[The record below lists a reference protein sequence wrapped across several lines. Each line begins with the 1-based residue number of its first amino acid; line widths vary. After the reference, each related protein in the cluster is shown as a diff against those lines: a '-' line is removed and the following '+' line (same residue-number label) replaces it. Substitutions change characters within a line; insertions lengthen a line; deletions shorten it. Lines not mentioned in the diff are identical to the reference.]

1 MRASDALW
9 GATGIRRLSVGECAK
24 LQAWPDLGEYG
35 DPDAPIS
42 AARTKSAAYR
52 VVGNACC
59 PPVVEALGRAVHEA
73 LERAKIQ
80 QTARTSR

>member
-1 MRASDALW
+1 MTRPPTIHQARRVCSETGARGVIVLALDDDQVAGVSY
-9 GATGIRRLSVGECAK
+9 GAT
-24 LQAWPDLGEYG
+24 
-35 DPDAPIS
+35 
-42 AARTKSAAYR
+42 SAAYR